1 LIFESFKSMK
11 TFFFS
16 FLIIVSVFIP
26 GYEVF
31 DDIGSAIKS
40 GSSEGVAKYFSS
52 MVDLTILDK
61 EGNYSKQQATQI
73 LKDFFSKNPVK
84 DFRIIHRGEAK
95 DGSKYAIGT
104 LTSSSGVFRV
114 YFLLTKNG
122 EKMLMQ
128 QLRFEKE

>member
-1 LIFESFKSMK
+1 MK
-11 TFFFS
+11 TIFFS
-16 FLIIVSVFIP
+16 FLIIASVFVP
-26 GYEVF
+26 GFEVL

-40 GSSEGVAKYFSS
+40 GSSEGVAKYFSP
-52 MVDLTILDK
+52 MVDLTILD
-61 EGNYSKQQATQI
+61 
-73 LKDFFSKNPVK
+73 K